1 MSERVN
7 PFGDLDD
14 FAPEAKIKKPKTE
27 KAIID
32 QVAADN
38 NFPSRQPS
46 KSIATLPVVLPAGR
60 QQRRYTTGR
69 NQQINVKATSETIE
83 QFYRLADQM
92 NVPLGEV
99 LARALIALEKA
110 TR

>member
-1 MSERVN
+1 MMSDRVN

-14 FAPEAKIKKPKTE
+14 FTPSAKSKKPNAVE
-27 KAIID
+27 KAAID

-46 KSIATLPVVLPAGR
+46 KPVTEAALPVGR
-60 QQRRYTTGR
+60 PQRRYTTGR
-69 NQQINVKATSETIE
+69 NQQINVKATGETIE

-99 LARALIALEKA
+99 LARALDALQKA
-110 TR
+110 I